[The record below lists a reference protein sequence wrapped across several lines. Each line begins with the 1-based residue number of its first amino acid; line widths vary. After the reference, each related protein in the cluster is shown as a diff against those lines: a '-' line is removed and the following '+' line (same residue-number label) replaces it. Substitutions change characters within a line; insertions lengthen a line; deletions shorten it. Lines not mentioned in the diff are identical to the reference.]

1 MLVEAMRGGS
11 GAVRVFRSDAGA
23 MMSEWFEAEQHVERA
38 HEHFEAGRWE
48 EAESELRLA
57 LSMNPQQGEWH
68 FNLGLTLDAAGR
80 HTDAASAFRAAAEL
94 DPEDPQPAIMT
105 GLSHLRAGDPSAS
118 LEWFDKAERLQPE
131 SVMPYVHRIEAH
143 ATLGQHDQAE
153 LMFYMAQQIDPR
165 SAEAFLAMADS
176 LLDRS
181 LHEKAVWCL
190 REAAA
195 IDEGLPGVQARLA
208 HVYAATG
215 RQERAR
221 QLYLRELRRDPGD
234 IATLLDL
241 GALLVEMN
249 RFVEAGEKFRRVL
262 EIEPDNA
269 DAHRALGDLA
279 ERLGNL
285 DEAAMQMD
293 VVMRLDPSYPG
304 GRRRLA
310 SVLLRRRRGKDGE
323 QATGLLAQELDD
335 FRQNPALIV
344 GPDREDLGRLL
355 LDAQRPED
363 AAVVLGALANQE
375 PQNPRAHHLLSVAL
389 LQSGRRAEGMEEA
402 RRVLRLDPRFV
413 PAMHN
418 LAMACIRERRWTR
431 ARYWLRQA
439 RAIDHEDASV
449 RRLTLLL
456 RLHAVGEGAAWV
468 WCFLGRRRPK

>member
-1 MLVEAMRGGS
+1 
-11 GAVRVFRSDAGA
+11 
-23 MMSEWFEAEQHVERA
+23 MSEWIDAEQHVERA

-48 EAESELRLA
+48 EAEAELRQA
-57 LSMNPQQGEWH
+57 LSMNPQQAEWH

-80 HTDAASAFRAAAEL
+80 HTDAAGAFRSAAEL
-94 DPEDPQPAIMT
+94 NPQDAHPATMA
-105 GLSHLRAGDPSAS
+105 GLSLLRSGDAAGS
-118 LEWFDKAERLQPE
+118 LEWFDRAEKLQPE
-131 SVMPYVHRIEAH
+131 NVAPYVHRIEAY

-165 SAEAFLAMADS
+165 SAEAFLSMADS
-176 LLDRS
+176 LLDREM
-181 LHEKAVWCL
+181 HEKAVWCL
-190 REAAA
+190 REAAG
-195 IDEGLPGVQARLA
+195 IDPEMPGVQARLA

-234 IATLLDL
+234 IETLLDL
-241 GALLVEMN
+241 GALLVEMH

-269 DAHRALGDLA
+269 DAHCALGDLA

-285 DEAAMQMD
+285 DEAAMQLD
-293 VVMRLDPSYPG
+293 VVLRLNPEFPG
-304 GRRRLA
+304 GRLRLA
-310 SVLLRRRRGKDGE
+310 SVMLRRRKGNDEVG
-323 QATGLLAQELDD
+323 AASLLRHELAE
-335 FRQNPALIV
+335 FRQREGALT
-344 GPDREDLGRLL
+344 GPDREELGRLL
-355 LDAQRPED
+355 LDADMAPE
-363 AAVVLGALANQE
+363 AAIVLTALTAQE

-389 LQSGRRAEGMEEA
+389 LQSGKRTQGMEEA

-439 RAIDHEDASV
+439 RAIDHDDASV

-456 RLHAVGEGAAWV
+456 RMHAVGEAAAWV
-468 WCFLGRRRPK
+468 WCCVMRRRPK